1 MSDSLAALRGQLQE
15 LEARKTGGAIGKKEY
30 EQERGRIER
39 ALAELVLAQ
48 GAAAGASSA
57 TATAG
62 APASAEPAPR
72 PSTRLVALVSIA
84 VLAIAVAGYAITGSP
99 ELATGKVPVA
109 QGEGSPHEMG
119 AEQFAAAVERL
130 AEKLKEQPDNA
141 EGWAMLAR
149 SYVQLG
155 RFPDAVPAFQKAV
168 SLAGNDA
175 RLLADYADALAVK
188 NNRVLDG
195 EPTQLIE
202 RALKIEPDNLK
213 ALALAGTAAYNR
225 KDYAAAVKH
234 WERMAQVAPPDS
246 PWRDQLMSSIAEAR
260 QLGGLGGA
268 APAKPA
274 PAPATAQ
281 AANPPA
287 ATGAASVRGTVR
299 LAPALAAQA
308 KPDDTVFIVARAAEG
323 PRIPLAV
330 LRKQVKDLPFDFTLD
345 DSLAMQPAM
354 RISAFPRIVV
364 DARVSKSGQ
373 AQPAAGDLAGRSAP
387 VANDTRGLVIEI
399 SEVVKP

>member
-15 LEARKTGGAIGKKEY
+15 LESRKSGGAIGMKEY

-48 GAAAGASSA
+48 GAGAAAAGA
-57 TATAG
+57 AG
-62 APASAEPAPR
+62 AAVAAEPAPR
-72 PSTRLVALVSIA
+72 PPTRLVALVSLA
-84 VLAIAVAGYAITGSP
+84 VLAIAVAGYAVTGSP

-109 QGEGSPHEMG
+109 QGEGAPHEAG

-130 AEKLKEQPDNA
+130 AERLKEQPDNA

-155 RFPDAVPAFQKAV
+155 RLPDAVPAFRKAV
-168 SLAGNDA
+168 SLATDDA
-175 RLLADYADALAVK
+175 RLLADYADALAVQ
-188 NNRVLDG
+188 NNRSLDG
-195 EPTQLIE
+195 EPAQLIE

-260 QLGGLGGA
+260 QLGGLGRA
-268 APAKPA
+268 APAQA
-274 PAPATAQ
+274 AAATAQ
-281 AANPPA
+281 AASPPSA
-287 ATGAASVRGTVR
+287 AGAASVRGTVR

-308 KPDDTVFIVARAAEG
+308 RPDDTVFIVARAAEG

-387 VANDTRGLVIEI
+387 VANDTADLVIEI